1 MSEVVIRPLDG
12 DSSTFLPSI
21 GPTYLGFEANVAPAE
36 ARGDIRRDSTEILSK
51 CSLGSEM
58 PTGTTGLVVGQ
69 VQSGKTMSYEALI
82 CLARDNDVAL
92 VIVISGISTILLDQ
106 GQGRLGEDLSSAA
119 PGVWHFLVN
128 PTLED
133 GSSGRILESL
143 LTDWADEDVPPGR
156 RRTAVIS
163 VLKNHRHLSNLSR
176 LLASLNWRGVKVLIV
191 DDEADQ
197 ASLNTS
203 RRLPNGSTTY
213 RTLMGLR
220 QVFPHFSYVQY
231 TATPQ
236 APLLISIADALSPS
250 FVHVLDPGNGYTG
263 GDSFFGEDSTL
274 VKTIPSSEIVQ
285 TAGLDIDVPSS
296 LVEATRIFYLGLAL
310 ALSDSA
316 FSDCRSM
323 LIHPS
328 QGTTL
333 HELYVQWSERLRRTW
348 YEIVDARHT
357 NPEDFADLLHEFE
370 KARQDLTGTVGHIP
384 PLSELVPFLK
394 LALSKTNVM
403 EMNTRANQGT
413 PRVPWKDFNGF
424 VLVGGQALDRGF
436 TVKGLTVTYM
446 PRGLGVG
453 NADTVQQ
460 RARFFG
466 YKESYLGYCRV
477 YLEAGLRSAFT
488 DYISHEKDIRMRLKK
503 VQSDGTP
510 LSEWRRAFIL
520 DPTMR
525 PTRQAVLRSGFI
537 ADKVSDQW
545 FFDRKPAHDSA
556 SLVQSRGAVT
566 AFMSELDFR
575 PIPLLPGISQ
585 VQRHQI
591 AENVSLRKVI
601 ELITAIPSVDESISM
616 SVTGLLIQLE
626 QALDEQGEQTCD
638 VYRIRPHGRTV
649 RGLRADGLTIKALF
663 QGRNPSGNNRYDG
676 DAAFGAGDRISVQIH
691 SIDLEFNND
700 LVAERVP
707 VLAVWVPARVAE
719 GWYVQRDSNV
729 TRA

>member
-1 MSEVVIRPLDG
+1 MSEVVIRPVGTDT
-12 DSSTFLPSI
+12 SMISPTM
-21 GPTYLGFEANVAPAE
+21 GPTYLGFEQNVAPPA
-36 ARGDIRRDSTEILSK
+36 ARGDLRRDSTEILSK
-51 CSLGSEM
+51 CSLGSEF
-58 PTGTTGLVVGQ
+58 PVGTTGLVIGQ

-143 LTDWADEDVPPGR
+143 QTDWADDDVPPGR

-163 VLKNHRHLSNLSR
+163 VLKNHRHLTNLSNL
-176 LLASLNWRGVKVLIV
+176 LQSLNWLGMKVLIV

-220 QVFPHFSYVQY
+220 QVFPHFAYVQY

-236 APLLISIADALSPS
+236 APLLISIADALSPR
-250 FVHVLDPGNGYTG
+250 FVHVLDPGKGYTG
-263 GDSFFGEDSTL
+263 GDCFFGEDSAL

-296 LVEATRIFYLGLAL
+296 LVEATRVFYLGLAV
-310 ALSDSA
+310 ALSDST

-348 YEIVDARHT
+348 YEIVDARHS
-357 NPEDFADLLHEFE
+357 NPEDFDDLLREFE
-370 KARQDLTGTVGHIP
+370 KAREDLNSTVGEIP

-403 EMNTRANQGT
+403 EMNTRASQGT

-453 NADTVQQ
+453 NADTLQQ

-477 YLEAGLRSAFT
+477 YLESDLRIAFT
-488 DYISHEKDIRMRLKK
+488 DYISHEKDIRGRLKK

-525 PTRQAVLRSGFI
+525 PTRQAVLRSGFA
-537 ADKVSDQW
+537 ADKISDKW
-545 FFDRKPAHDSA
+545 FFDKKPAHDPA
-556 SLVQSRGAVT
+556 SLEHSRGAVQE
-566 AFMSELDFR
+566 FISSLDFQEVQ
-575 PIPLLPGISQ
+575 LSPGVSEI
-585 VQRHQI
+585 QRHHF
-591 AENVSLRKVI
+591 AEGVSLRNAI
-601 ELITAIPSVDESISM
+601 ELITDIPSVDESISM

-638 VYRIRPHGRTV
+638 VFLIRPHARTV
-649 RGLRADGLTIKALF
+649 RGLRADRLTIKALF
-663 QGRNPSGNNRYDG
+663 QGRNPGANGKYEG
-676 DAAFGAGDRISVQIH
+676 DAVFGAGDRISVQIH
-691 SIDLEFNND
+691 LIDLEFDNE
-700 LVAERVP
+700 LVAEQVP
-707 VLAVWVPARVAE
+707 VLAVWVPSRIAE
-719 GWYVQRDSNV
+719 GWYVQSSSNV
-729 TRA
+729 NPA